1 MLTSPGLLNTE
12 QSQHPQSSEVQG
24 RFSSKQETALESR
37 EHLPEVM
44 EGVSRNLNEW
54 KLRFCV
60 CVLDPMS
67 SGLLLGFSWFLGM
80 PAPGSRVRGCS
91 VNAVCTAALCFPR
104 VFVLRP
110 GPRAPQAEQ
119 LHTCVTV

>member
-1 MLTSPGLLNTE
+1 MSCVNVTGFTE
-12 QSQHPQSSEVQG
+12 YRTESQHPQSSEVQG

-67 SGLLLGFSWFLGM
+67 SSYLVSLGSLECR
-80 PAPGSRVRGCS
+80 PRG
-91 VNAVCTAALCFPR
+91 AV
-104 VFVLRP
+104 
-110 GPRAPQAEQ
+110 
-119 LHTCVTV
+119 